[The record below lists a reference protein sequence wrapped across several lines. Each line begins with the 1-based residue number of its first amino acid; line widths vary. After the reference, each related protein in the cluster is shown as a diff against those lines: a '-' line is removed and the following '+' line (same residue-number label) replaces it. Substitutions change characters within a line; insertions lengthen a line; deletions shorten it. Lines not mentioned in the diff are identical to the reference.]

1 MSYPHL
7 RMVFVRAPIEAPL
20 NGVEPQPGTP
30 PVYTFQGRDKRT
42 RVAFGTT
49 HLQNNKSFF
58 KIQLL
63 TKILTL
69 GQSPE
74 CHDTETIS
82 LKVVTLLVHSQ

>member
-1 MSYPHL
+1 MDSQCGIFYQWFL
-7 RMVFVRAPIEAPL
+7 RAYTIGSLGDEHVD
-20 NGVEPQPGTP
+20 GTIS
-30 PVYTFQGRDKRT
+30 TKRCDIY
-42 RVAFGTT
+42 
-49 HLQNNKSFF
+49 NKSFF
-58 KIQLL
+58 KTQLL